1 MDIYGKEIEFDFDYP
16 VIGDNKPLFIGTID
30 LSESEIMA
38 KLGTKIPRKLF
49 LFGGES
55 EFPGDPES
63 VATNYNVVELN
74 TITERTES
82 HHLSQCGES
91 TFWQEE
97 GDDTGG
103 IPADMLKKKDC
114 PSLFHHPRWRLSWMS
129 WPTYQERMFFFA
141 QQLHV
146 PKNKF
151 TSNPLTCPVTLYV
164 FVLPVENGR
173 LMVQL
178 MEQPT
183 SIQTAEQHYK
193 LEQAMIDY
201 NENRDNL
208 AVIEKLIKTNSKD
221 FHEYLLEDDPKVSQK
236 TLELLSEHGKTKKIK
251 EQAQK
256 RLK

>member
-30 LSESEIMA
+30 LSESEVMA

-49 LFGGES
+49 LFGGLAKYPTDTQS
-55 EFPGDPES
+55 IT
-63 VATNYNVVELN
+63 VNYNIVELD
-74 TITERTES
+74 TITKRIES
-82 HHLSQCGES
+82 HYLSQCGES
-91 TFWQEE
+91 VFWQEE
-97 GDDTGG
+97 GSGTRS

-114 PSLFHHPRWRLSWMS
+114 PALFHHPRWRLSGMS
-129 WPTYQERMFFFA
+129 WPTYQERMFFFS
-141 QQLHV
+141 QQIHV
-146 PKNKF
+146 PENKY
-151 TSNPLTCPVTLYV
+151 TSTPLFCPATIYV
-164 FVLPVENGR
+164 FVLPIENKK

-178 MEQPT
+178 ISQQTNE
-183 SIQTAEQHYK
+183 QTAAQHYK

-201 NENRDNL
+201 KENRDNL

-236 TLELLSEHGKTKKIK
+236 ALELLSEHGKTKKIK
-251 EQAQK
+251 EQAKK